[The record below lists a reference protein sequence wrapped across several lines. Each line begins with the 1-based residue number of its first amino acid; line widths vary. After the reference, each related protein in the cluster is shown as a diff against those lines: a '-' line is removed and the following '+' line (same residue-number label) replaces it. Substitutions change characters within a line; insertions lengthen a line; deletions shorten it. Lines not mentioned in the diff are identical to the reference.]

1 MTSPAAQI
9 KKTARRVLHAEEETV
24 GPRDA
29 SGRSIKLHRLDA
41 LPERPSREEVIRNL
55 LAVGEIAA
63 LVSPA
68 GEGKSA
74 VAQALATCIA
84 EGRPFLGRP
93 VMAGPAIYV
102 AAERGNEATRRL
114 IAVRRKIDA
123 PLYIAAAR
131 PNLANLS
138 DVKELASSIQQVCE
152 NERSCPVLIVIDTL
166 ARCMPGLDENSARD
180 MGLVVE
186 GLTRL
191 SEQVPSAAVMF
202 VHHAGK
208 GGSGEMRGSTALVGG
223 VDLELRLETK
233 GKSRRLIVSKAN
245 NIAEG
250 QSLGFRLET
259 VEYREHP
266 DADAEVVIA
275 AVEADEPGCGDS
287 DQSDLIGDGQS
298 SSRSEQILHLITEMA
313 GEGAVDRQSTLAAAR
328 ERRLVEGKSSAS
340 TAEQF
345 RKVLV
350 ELKTAG
356 LINFDSRE
364 ISLGL
369 GATPNRPN
377 APL

>member
-1 MTSPAAQI
+1 MADLISI
-9 KKTARRVLHAEEETV
+9 KDAR
-24 GPRDA
+24 
-29 SGRSIKLHRLDA
+29 GRTIKLHRLDA
-41 LPERPSREEVIRNL
+41 LPERPSREEVIWNL

-74 VAQALATCIA
+74 LAQALVTCIA

-93 VMAGPAIYV
+93 VMPGPSIYV

-114 IAVRRKIDA
+114 IAIRRKSKA
-123 PLYIAAAR
+123 PLYIASAR
-131 PNLANLS
+131 PNLANPA
-138 DVKELASSIQQVCE
+138 DVKDLATTILQVCE

-191 SEQVPSAAVMF
+191 AEQVPSAAVMF

-208 GGSGEMRGSTALVGG
+208 SGNGEMRGSTALIGG

-233 GKSRRLIVSKAN
+233 GKSKRLVVSKAN
-245 NIAEG
+245 NVAEG
-250 QSLGFRLET
+250 QSLGFQLAT

-266 DADAEVVIA
+266 NADPETVIA
-275 AVEADEPGCGDS
+275 AVEAEFVGEIDPIEPT
-287 DQSDLIGDGQS
+287 DGQS
-298 SSRSEQILHLITEMA
+298 SRSERVFGLIGKMA
-313 GEGAVDRQSTLAAAR
+313 CEGLVDRHSCLAAAR
-328 ERRLVEGKSSAS
+328 ETKLVEGKTPAS

-345 RKVLV
+345 RKALL
-350 ELKTAG
+350 ELKNAD
-356 LINFDSRE
+356 LIDFDNKK
-364 ISLGL
+364 ITLGL

-377 APL
+377 GPP